1 MKNIDFKAIE
11 EVYAKAEKNF
21 NPTKSKVENKEPSRS
36 IFTSKVYYK
45 FLSMNNKTLTKLFKT
60 NPEYFKIISDTNGD
74 YSRRK
79 GGNISENALAHYNWV
94 KEQIRKNSV
103 LKNSI
108 LQVFVDTYDIL
119 KDLKW
124 KAAFKLSFDYCKKN
138 SDYNNLV
145 SGIKSL
151 YFALVI
157 SFESM
162 LLKVIEVEYN
172 VSYGKD
178 MQTIVLELQDKYYAY
193 MKKSVIPTINLTT
206 LMRNT
211 KDPNQCIKTLI
222 VGEDKKKKSSE
233 SGIPVYKTPE
243 TRSQEGAWFDTMKHA
258 SGSIAAIAVGGL
270 VVAGGIVAGVFGGA
284 GMALTA
290 GVLIASGS
298 LWLLI
303 VTIPSVRLII
313 YYNAIANI
321 NLLKELKLQEE
332 MLNNNIAIL
341 TEKYNSMKDGPEKDK
356 LKEVIDKQKAFYE
369 DIQAEIRS
377 KSGGNAAEDEASDA
391 ELSKDEED
399 ADKEADKNGDSTNT
413 DGDDD
418 SNNDSGS
425 SNDGGFDVLI

>member
-11 EVYAKAEKNF
+11 EVYTKAEKNF
-21 NPTKSKVENKEPSRS
+21 NPTKSKVENKEPNRS
-36 IFTSKVYYK
+36 VFTSKIYYK

-60 NPEYFKIISDTNGD
+60 NPEYFKIICDTNGD

-94 KEQIRKNSV
+94 KEQIRKNSI
-103 LKNSI
+103 LKYSI

-124 KAAFKLSFDYCKKN
+124 KAAFKLAFDYCRKN
-138 SDYNNLV
+138 SDYNNLI

-162 LLKVIEVEYN
+162 LLKVIEIEYN

-178 MQTIVLELQDKYYAY
+178 MKTIVLELQDKYYTF

-222 VGEDKKKKSSE
+222 IGEDKKKKSSE
-233 SGIPVYKTPE
+233 SGILMYKSSE

-258 SGSIAAIAVGGL
+258 SGSIMAIAIGGL
-270 VVAGGIVAGVFGGA
+270 AIAGGI
-284 GMALTA
+284 TA
-290 GVLIASGS
+290 GVLSSGAIVAGLLIAGGS

-341 TEKYNSMKDGPEKDK
+341 TEKYNNMKDGPEKEK
-356 LKEVIDKQKAFYE
+356 LKDVIDKQKSFYE
-369 DIQAEIRS
+369 DIQAEIKA
-377 KSGGNAAEDEASDA
+377 KSSSNVAEDEASDA

-399 ADKEADKNGDSTNT
+399 ADKEANNNGDNTNT
-413 DGDDD
+413 DGDSNSDD
-418 SNNDSGS
+418 SDS

>member
-1 MKNIDFKAIE
+1 MKNMDFKAIE
-11 EVYAKAEKNF
+11 EAYAKAEKNF

-45 FLSMNNKTLTKLFKT
+45 FLSMNNKTLNKLFKT

-108 LQVFVDTYDIL
+108 LQVFIDTYDIL

-138 SDYNNLV
+138 SDYSNLV

-178 MQTIVLELQDKYYAY
+178 MQTIVLELQDKYYTY

-222 VGEDKKKKSSE
+222 VGEDKKKKSTE
-233 SGIPVYKTPE
+233 SGIPVYKSPE

-270 VVAGGIVAGVFGGA
+270 VVAGGIVSGVLGA
-284 GMALTA
+284 GAITA
-290 GVLIASGS
+290 GLLIAGGS

-321 NLLKELKLQEE
+321 NLQKELKLQEE
-332 MLNNNIAIL
+332 MLNNNIAVL
-341 TEKYNSMKDGPEKDK
+341 TEKYNSMKDGPEKEK
-356 LKEVIDKQKAFYE
+356 LKDVIDKQKEFYE
-369 DIQAEIRS
+369 NIQS
-377 KSGGNAAEDEASDA
+377 KLKAKSEGNAAEDAASDA

-399 ADKEADKNGDSTNT
+399 ADTEADKNGDSTDT
-413 DGDDD
+413 DG
-418 SNNDSGS
+418 NDSDDNSES

>member
-1 MKNIDFKAIE
+1 MKNMDFRAIE

-45 FLSMNNKTLTKLFKT
+45 FLSMNNKTLNKLFKT

-94 KEQIRKNSV
+94 KEQIRKNSI

-108 LQVFVDTYDIL
+108 LQVFIDTYDIL

-138 SDYNNLV
+138 SDYSNLV

-162 LLKVIEVEYN
+162 LLKVIEIEYN

-178 MQTIVLELQDKYYAY
+178 MQTIVLELQDKYYTY

-222 VGEDKKKKSSE
+222 VGEDKKKKSTE
-233 SGIPVYKTPE
+233 SGIPVYKSPE

-270 VVAGGIVAGVFGGA
+270 VVAGGIVSGVLGA
-284 GMALTA
+284 GAITA
-290 GVLIASGS
+290 GLLIAGGS

-321 NLLKELKLQEE
+321 NLQKELKLQEE
-332 MLNNNIAIL
+332 MLNNNIAVLI
-341 TEKYNSMKDGPEKDK
+341 ERYNNMKDGPEKEK
-356 LKEVIDKQKAFYE
+356 LKEVIDKQKEFYE
-369 DIQAEIRS
+369 DIQAKLKA
-377 KSGGNAAEDEASDA
+377 KSEGNAAEDAASDA

-399 ADKEADKNGDSTNT
+399 ADTEADKNGDSTDT
-413 DGDDD
+413 DGNDSDD
-418 SNNDSGS
+418 NSGS